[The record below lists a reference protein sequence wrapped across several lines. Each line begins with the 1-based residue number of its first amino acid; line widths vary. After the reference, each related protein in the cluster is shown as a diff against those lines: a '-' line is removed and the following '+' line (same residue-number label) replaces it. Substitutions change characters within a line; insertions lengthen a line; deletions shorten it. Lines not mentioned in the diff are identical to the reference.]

1 MKDSD
6 FKMLSHCVGE
16 FCIASRGNEV
26 SDGYKPDLTVTDQ
39 RGALQFIIECEQ
51 KTDRKAFLGDL
62 LKAERYAE
70 ECKSNP
76 TLVIVMQ
83 QADNTKVQQIAR
95 QIQSY
100 AHWLHRRGSDGL
112 YISRIVVMSDTEYV
126 QSVQDGE
133 ILGTQNFLDRGEV
146 IDIPWS

>member
-1 MKDSD
+1 M
-6 FKMLSHCVGE
+6 GE
-16 FCIASRGNEV
+16 LRIASCGSEV
-26 SDGYKPDLTVTDQ
+26 SDGYKPDLTVTDL
-39 RGALQFIIECEQ
+39 RGALQFIVECEQ

-70 ECKSNP
+70 ECKANP
-76 TLVIVMQ
+76 TLVIVMK

-100 AHWLHRRGSDGL
+100 AHWLHRRISDGL
-112 YISRIVVMSDTEYV
+112 YIPRIVVMSDIEYE
-126 QSVQDGE
+126 QSVQVGE
-133 ILGTQNFLDRGEV
+133 ILGSQNFLDRGEV

>member
-6 FKMLSHCVGE
+6 FKRLPHRIGDLR
-16 FCIASRGNEV
+16 IASRGSDV
-26 SDGYKPDLTVTDQ
+26 SEGYKPDLTITDQ
-39 RGALQFIIECEQ
+39 RGALQFIVECEQ
-51 KTDRKAFLGDL
+51 KTDRKAFLGDF

-70 ECKSNP
+70 ERKSNP

-83 QADNTKVQQIAR
+83 PADNIKVQQIAR

-100 AHWLHRRGSDGL
+100 AHWLHRRMSDGL
-112 YISRIVVMSDTEYV
+112 YISRIVVMSDIEYE

-133 ILGTQNFLDRGEV
+133 ILGSQNFLNRGIV
-146 IDIPWS
+146 VDIPWS